1 MTNVIVVE
9 DDADLRDGLIECLRL
24 SGLSASGVGSALEFY
39 QELAAS
45 SFDIAVLDINLPDR
59 DGYSIAS
66 FLAEKTGLGIIIM
79 TGRGQAEDRIRGFS
93 NGADL
98 YFVKPVDP
106 KELVL
111 AITNLARRLG
121 ERAPAADPAMAIT
134 TGATMPW
141 ALDRAQWRLVTPA
154 GKAVQL
160 TAKEMQLVERLAMQ
174 GGIPVPRGELVRLL
188 GHDMLSPESRGLDA
202 TIRRLRRKTLAAT
215 GQQLPVQTVQAV
227 GLVFSAPIRFA

>member
-24 SGLSASGVGSALEFY
+24 SGLAASGVGSALEFY

-45 SFDIAVLDINLPDR
+45 AFDIAVLDVNLPDR
-59 DGYSIAS
+59 DGYSIAG
-66 FLAEKTGLGIIIM
+66 FLAEKTSLGIIFM
-79 TGRGQAEDRIRGFS
+79 TGRGQAEDRIRGFT

-121 ERAPAADPAMAIT
+121 ERTGTAEPAIT
-134 TGATMPW
+134 IATGEKTPW
-141 ALDRAQWRLVTPA
+141 VLDRVQWRLIAPSAQT
-154 GKAVQL
+154 VQL
-160 TAKEMQLVERLAMQ
+160 TAKEMQLVERLAAQ
-174 GGIPVPRGELVRLL
+174 GGIPVPRNELIRLL
-188 GHDMLSPESRGLDA
+188 GHDVLGPESRGLDA

-215 GQQLPVQTVQAV
+215 GRQLPVQTVQAV